1 MTVIIAIDPGK
12 TTGVAM
18 WCDSVG
24 TLGHILTNGFSSWQ
38 ASVDEFHEFLAKCT
52 ALTSVGDI
60 HFVAESFIIT
70 INTAKNTQAPW
81 SLELIGAFKFLAS
94 MWFNQKVT
102 MQAPNIG
109 KTFGTDAKLRHTGWY
124 TRSAPHANDAARHL
138 MTYAAS
144 RGLVFDVETLKE
156 LANV

>member
-12 TTGVAM
+12 TTGVAT
-18 WCDSVG
+18 WCNDVG
-24 TLGHILTNGFSSWQ
+24 AYGHIIPKGFASWQ
-38 ASVDEFHEFLAKCT
+38 AQVDEFHDFLAK
-52 ALTSVGDI
+52 LTMLANTEDVL
-60 HFVAESFIIT
+60 FVSESFIIT

-81 SLELIGAFKFLAS
+81 SLELIGAFKFLAHT
-94 MWFNQKVT
+94 WFRRKVT

-109 KTFGTDAKLRHTGWY
+109 KTFGTDAKLRHVGWY

-138 MTYAAS
+138 MTFAAS